1 MKRLITISFVLCAS
15 TVVAMPSKTDLANAQ
30 PLVDELMSSVLKSYK
45 AKTKTAKDVAETAVN
60 FVKDAEEESTKFLLL
75 KGAITFF
82 TRAGEYDKAADV
94 IDMLKAE
101 LKDIPPETI
110 AEIIYNA
117 TRRTNSNKAPRLF
130 EQYKAAHAQI
140 NAQKGLKNLEAE
152 LKKRPGNLSL
162 RREYAESLAVF
173 GDWQKALQEFAKLKD
188 RVAEIAK
195 SELEGKAKSAELAE
209 FWWNYKPQVKEADG
223 AIKARA
229 AMHYKKAIDGEE
241 ISGLKKTL
249 AEQRI
254 AEIGTAAVTAAV
266 EGSKEESVNE
276 PPPGC
281 KFITKGN
288 EATLVFP
295 NGVTMEF
302 AKCPAGEFN
311 MLYDYEKKLT
321 TPVKIT
327 RPFWFSKTYL
337 QGRHLHA
344 AMPEKERYKKHKE
357 NVNCIEDSYDNIVGS
372 NDSIVKRLNEDFGS
386 FFPKG
391 YVVRLPS
398 IAEYEYAYHANTK
411 DRNDPFYSNNQWD
424 ISEEQ
429 RNVIISGKA
438 NKWGICDMGMNSR
451 FLDCVDPKEMLEC
464 LVEKEGDDR
473 GAYFSKYRMKQYH
486 GKPVGKDPFLWS
498 EIEKP
503 YYIFRGHRVFTNRF
517 LGTSDKYGRYH
528 LVIGPDLVREWRAKN
543 KKK

>member
-1 MKRLITISFVLCAS
+1 MKRLVVISFVLCAS
-15 TVVAMPSKTDLANAQ
+15 TVLAMPSKTALSNAQ

-82 TRAGEYDKAADV
+82 TRAGEYDRAADV

-101 LKDIPPETI
+101 VKDIPPETI

-195 SELEGKAKSAELAE
+195 SELEGKAQSAELAE

-229 AMHYKKAIDGEE
+229 AMHYKKAIDAEE

-266 EGSKEESVNE
+266 ETEFNKRLYCVIDISAGHKADKYPVSYMTE
-276 PPPGC
+276 PPKKGWSIVDKTTKIVLRRIKAGEDVLKRYSISKDYYVAIFETTQKQWALVMGGIPKQKYITADASPVDMVSYADACGPGSFVEKLSIKAKVGIFDLPTQAQWEYAC
-281 KFITKGN
+281 RAGATTEYAATKGIQK
-288 EATLVFP
+288 EVGMMPP
-295 NGVTMEF
+295 NAWG
-302 AKCPAGEFN
+302 
-311 MLYDYEKKLT
+311 LYDMLGNL
-321 TPVKIT
+321 
-327 RPFWFSKTYL
+327 W
-337 QGRHLHA
+337 
-344 AMPEKERYKKHKE
+344 ERCK
-357 NVNCIEDSYDNIVGS
+357 
-372 NDSIVKRLNEDFGS
+372 DFGS
-386 FFPKG
+386 PMKG
-391 YVVRLPS
+391 LDPVGNVSGRNS
-398 IAEYEYAYHANTK
+398 ANCGCFGFSGIAGTNLTNPA
-411 DRNDPFYSNNQWD
+411 
-424 ISEEQ
+424 
-429 RNVIISGKA
+429 G
-438 NKWGICDMGMNSR
+438 
-451 FLDCVDPKEMLEC
+451 
-464 LVEKEGDDR
+464 DR
-473 GAYFSKYRMKQYH
+473 G
-486 GKPVGKDPFLWS
+486 
-498 EIEKP
+498 
-503 YYIFRGHRVFTNRF
+503 FRVVLN
-517 LGTSDKYGRYH
+517 LK
-528 LVIGPDLVREWRAKN
+528 
-543 KKK
+543 